1 MDYSDPAMR
10 LTHSSLWILLA
21 ASVLGAVSGARAQP
35 APDSRAEV
43 LALVEQSARDWTR
56 GDIEAFCAVYA
67 DDALFISPTGI
78 TRGRQAV
85 LDRYRQRYPSPAAIG
100 ALSFE
105 VLEARVAPGQG
116 PARVVSV
123 TARWRLTYP
132 EKPEASGLT
141 LIVWHRTPAGWR
153 LVQDASM

>member
-1 MDYSDPAMR
+1 MPATRTPFTR
-10 LTHSSLWILLA
+10 LLPVVLLLQHAPA
-21 ASVLGAVSGARAQP
+21 AQAPPP
-35 APDSRAEV
+35 ADARAEV
-43 LALVEQSARDWTR
+43 LALVAQSARDWTR

-85 LDRYRQRYPSPAAIG
+85 LDRYRQRYPGRAAMG

-105 VLEARVAPGQG
+105 VIEARVAPGPG
-116 PARVVSV
+116 PATAVSV
-123 TARWRLTYP
+123 TARWRLAYP
-132 EKPEASGLT
+132 DRPEATGLT